1 MASGQRKG
9 ERGVTVRK
17 FLSCN
22 VKSSRELLYNIG
34 TIINDTVSEWV
45 KVAQSCPI
53 LGDSMDGSPPGS
65 SVYGFS
71 RQEYWSGL
79 PCPPSGDLPDP
90 GIERVSLISP
100 VCSVTG
106 QGTKILTISPT
117 PKQTSQMPET
127 EAGFSQRNTKEGLA
141 NEGEKT
147 QRTKHRLKCERNYAM
162 WTFLLLGFTQ
172 YFPQKSYV
180 VYF

>member
-1 MASGQRKG
+1 MSRDIGRPLLVYRALSRKPL
-9 ERGVTVRK
+9 
-17 FLSCN
+17 FPP
-22 VKSSRELLYNIG
+22 SSMCCCFSRVQLCYPMH
-34 TIINDTVSEWV
+34 
-45 KVAQSCPI
+45 C
-53 LGDSMDGSPPGS
+53 SPPGS